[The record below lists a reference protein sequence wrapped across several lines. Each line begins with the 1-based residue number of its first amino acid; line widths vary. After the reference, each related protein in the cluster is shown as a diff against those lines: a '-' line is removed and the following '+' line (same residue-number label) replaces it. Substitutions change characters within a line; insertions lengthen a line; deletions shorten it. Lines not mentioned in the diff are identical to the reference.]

1 MWLEM
6 SRDEEHGGAGWQFTE
21 CLWSPSYKNPRG
33 HWSFWQL
40 LLSVRKGDVVVH
52 LRGKTHRAA
61 FIGYSI
67 ADADGYETTDRP
79 TEPKD
84 WGYANSYYRVPLTGF
99 VPFVNPISLD
109 AIFAQEND
117 RLKAFFQ
124 VNKSRPKAQ
133 REHIFYVFQSNRL
146 QCLNG
151 AYLSELGQ
159 ELAGILL
166 GPDFSGS
173 ASQPRPPAITTATGQ
188 QIATIAARVGQGAFS
203 ENVRENYGHQCCFPE
218 CGMNERPFL
227 VASHIAHWADTPTLR
242 GETANGL
249 CFCLLHDKAFESGL
263 FTLTNEFRVV
273 INQRRAAHSAWAQA
287 NLVQYA
293 GHLIRLGPIA
303 PSLDALC
310 LHWHRIGHNPE

>member
-6 SRDEEHGGAGWQFTE
+6 SRDEEHGGTGWRFTE
-21 CLWSPSYKNPRG
+21 CLWSPSHKNPRG

-40 LLSVRKGDVVVH
+40 LLSVRKGDIVVH
-52 LRGKTHRAA
+52 LRGKTHHAA

-109 AIFAQEND
+109 AILAQEND

-151 AYLSELGQ
+151 AYLSEMGQ
-159 ELAGILL
+159 EHLPEFSWVPISQDPRLNLAPLRSPLQLASRLRQLPRELDKERFQTTSARTMGI
-166 GPDFSGS
+166 S
-173 ASQPRPPAITTATGQ
+173 AAFLN
-188 QIATIAARVGQGAFS
+188 AA
-203 ENVRENYGHQCCFPE
+203 
-218 CGMNERPFL
+218 
-227 VASHIAHWADTPTLR
+227 
-242 GETANGL
+242 
-249 CFCLLHDKAFESGL
+249 
-263 FTLTNEFRVV
+263 
-273 INQRRAAHSAWAQA
+273 
-287 NLVQYA
+287 
-293 GHLIRLGPIA
+293 
-303 PSLDALC
+303 
-310 LHWHRIGHNPE
+310 